1 MGTKL
6 MGTYV
11 EASAREDRIDLEFT
25 INGERTLEI
34 SGSVVE
40 IRDLISML
48 NRAINASVELS
59 GNARHDHYEDGK

>member
-11 EASAREDRIDLEFT
+11 EASVREDRIDLEFT
-25 INGERTLEI
+25 IDGARSLEI
-34 SGSVVE
+34 SGTVVE

-48 NRAINASVELS
+48 HRAINASVELS
-59 GNARHDHYEDGK
+59 GNSYRDHFEDGK